1 LVQTIQMPVYKE
13 SLEGVIKPTIDSVQ
27 AAIKTY
33 ELQGGSASI
42 FVNDDGMQ
50 ALKPDELKE
59 RKTYYDENSIAF
71 VARPPHSEHFHR
83 AGRFK
88 KASNMNHALEL
99 SIQVEKLMNIRRPRG
114 SLSLSVFSACE
125 A

>member
-1 LVQTIQMPVYKE
+1 MPVYKE
-13 SLEGVIKPTIDSVQ
+13 SLDGVIKPTIESLQ